1 MVLQTD
7 VAHAVC
13 TLPGAGFP
21 VGPGHL
27 APTPRAGAAGAAR
40 KPASGEEEAVVR
52 PSRCRIACAPWPRLP
67 CV

>member
-7 VAHAVC
+7 VVHAAC

-40 KPASGEEEAVVR
+40 KPASGEEDAVVKTV
-52 PSRCRIACAPWPRLP
+52 PMQNSLCAVASAAC
-67 CV
+67 V